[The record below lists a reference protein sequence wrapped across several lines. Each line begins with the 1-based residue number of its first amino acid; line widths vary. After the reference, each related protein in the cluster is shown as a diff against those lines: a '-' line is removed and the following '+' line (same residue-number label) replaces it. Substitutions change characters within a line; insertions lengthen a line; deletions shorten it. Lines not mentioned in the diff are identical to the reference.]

1 MATATVAH
9 QDTAVHEHHEHEH
22 HDHEHHDNFITK
34 YIFTTDH
41 KMIAKQ
47 FLVTGI
53 SYRFNESMA
62 ANLIYNIKNTVSIGY
77 MYDFPINGLRTY
89 QTGSHE
95 IFLRYDFKPKKSV
108 KEPTL

>member
-41 KMIAKQ
+41 KMIN
-47 FLVTGI
+47 
-53 SYRFNESMA
+53 RFIWVLGWKGSRLAE
-62 ANLIYNIKNTVSIGY
+62 IKTVSNRSGCIS
-77 MYDFPINGLRTY
+77 ITRA
-89 QTGSHE
+89 
-95 IFLRYDFKPKKSV
+95 RA
-108 KEPTL
+108 